1 MQNTRISLAKPE
13 LPQAHN
19 LHLPTFI
26 RLPQISA
33 PPWPAALPLGFKR
46 KFTTAL

>member
-19 LHLPTFI
+19 LHLPTFT
-26 RLPQISA
+26 RPPQISA
-33 PPWPAALPLGFKR
+33 PLASCVATR
-46 KFTTAL
+46 I